1 MKEHKKRTEQ
11 SYILL
16 LYYWKIIFN
25 LQLNDHVCCSP
36 QKRCRDQKALFN
48 IRKKRKDTICIDL
61 NYRFNFDIGLIC
73 TFQSCW
79 AYRSLYMICYMQKVK
94 IKWNAID
101 WPRSRVQLLG
111 PCPAGSGRGESMN
124 LFRFGSPIRCQYQM
138 GQISL
143 ISRLFLS
150 FWQITRN
157 VQLIAGFLSGL
168 SVPLSN
174 LWQSSFVLN
183 VLQLNFLILIPL
195 QFW

>member
-1 MKEHKKRTEQ
+1 MSEVRNLAKRSDERIRSPDVKQLSIHKKAPGTWFMCLVWFVRDHLNLAWERYSKKTEHKKRTEQ

-48 IRKKRKDTICIDL
+48 IKEKRDTICIDL

-101 WPRSRVQLLG
+101 WPPSRV
-111 PCPAGSGRGESMN
+111 
-124 LFRFGSPIRCQYQM
+124 
-138 GQISL
+138 
-143 ISRLFLS
+143 
-150 FWQITRN
+150 
-157 VQLIAGFLSGL
+157 
-168 SVPLSN
+168 
-174 LWQSSFVLN
+174 
-183 VLQLNFLILIPL
+183 
-195 QFW
+195 